1 MTLQLGMFTEALIIV
16 FIGNLCSF
24 PLKCVDW

>member
-1 MTLQLGMFTEALIIV
+1 MINTI
-16 FIGNLCSF
+16 IGNLCSF